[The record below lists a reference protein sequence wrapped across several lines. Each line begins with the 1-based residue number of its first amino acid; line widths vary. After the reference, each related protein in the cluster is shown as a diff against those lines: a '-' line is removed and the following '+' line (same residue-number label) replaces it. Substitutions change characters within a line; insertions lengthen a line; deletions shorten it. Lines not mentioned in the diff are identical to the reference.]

1 MSICQNPVNKPIELG
16 LPDVF
21 EDLEGLVEADLRA
34 IVTMLRSRAEE
45 RLLLSGRQGQ
55 RLETSLWEGLSSVIQ
70 GSLRP
75 LSPEYH

>member
-1 MSICQNPVNKPIELG
+1 M
-16 LPDVF
+16 F

-55 RLETSLWEGLSSVIQ
+55 RLETSLWEGLSRVIQ
-70 GSLRP
+70 GSLQP
-75 LSPEYH
+75 LSPEYR